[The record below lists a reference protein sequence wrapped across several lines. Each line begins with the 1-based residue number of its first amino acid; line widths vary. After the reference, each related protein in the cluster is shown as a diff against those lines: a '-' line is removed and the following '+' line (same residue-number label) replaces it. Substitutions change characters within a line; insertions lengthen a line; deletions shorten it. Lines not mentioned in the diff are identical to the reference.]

1 MQCDKMCEI
10 KYISGSSAFCWFFK
24 HFIVMYSLNFFIQK
38 VFVKRLLSA
47 DDVPTFIMSLSVITD
62 LP

>member
-1 MQCDKMCEI
+1 MCQI
-10 KYISGSSAFCWFFK
+10 KYISGSSAFCWFLI
-24 HFIVMYSLNFFIQK
+24 HIIVMYSLNFFIHK
-38 VFVKRLLSA
+38 VFAKRLLSA